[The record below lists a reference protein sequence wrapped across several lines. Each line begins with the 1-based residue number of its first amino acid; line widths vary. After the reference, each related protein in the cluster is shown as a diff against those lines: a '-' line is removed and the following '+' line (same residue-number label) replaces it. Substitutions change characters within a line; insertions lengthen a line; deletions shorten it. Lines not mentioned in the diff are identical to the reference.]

1 MLFVLIIT
9 DLNDVML
16 IAFDIQSESF
26 FYFLHDL
33 TCKSDI
39 ESKITLASKHVWK
52 TNTLYYLTIC

>member
-26 FYFLHDL
+26 FYFLHDFA
-33 TCKSDI
+33 CKSDI
-39 ESKITLASKHVWK
+39 ESKIALASKHVWK